1 MFLGVGFAAT
11 VVYGHQ
17 GRGFF
22 FHAPPKEQVA
32 DPVIAAF
39 AWSYCRVVE
48 LPKGQ
53 TTDSDTSK
61 SRSSSPGLFL
71 SKLIENSPS
80 L

>member
-53 TTDSDTSK
+53 TTDLDTSRVSELQSGTLPFK
-61 SRSSSPGLFL
+61 TYRD
-71 SKLIENSPS
+71 SPS